1 MRLNALL
8 TGAGYEG
15 PRPEDVEIQ
24 GISYDTR
31 TIKPGELFVALRGY
45 KTDGHR
51 FIEEARAKGAAAI
64 LGEEGEDILLV
75 PDSRKA
81 LAALSA
87 NWFAHPAKGLKLV
100 GVTGTNGKTTV
111 TTLLWH
117 ILSACLNA
125 PVGLMGTIEERIGE
139 ETFPAQRTT
148 PESWETQYWLR
159 RMVDAGCTH
168 AVMEVSS
175 HALCLER
182 VRGVPF
188 AVGAF
193 TNLTQDHLDFHRTM
207 EAYREAKGRL
217 FAQSGRAVLNGDDLA
232 GRWYAER
239 CPCGFSTYCCTGAGD
254 LTAQEVRLFPDHVEF
269 RAVAGE
275 ETVPATLN
283 IPGAFTVSNA
293 LCALS
298 CARELGIPLN
308 KAAAALA
315 GVPGVKGRM
324 EVAPWPGPGTVVL
337 DYAHTPDALENALTA
352 LRAHTPGRLICL
364 FGCGGDRDRGKRPL
378 MGAVAAHRADLCVV
392 TSDNPRTEAS
402 DGIIQDILE
411 GMVHFD
417 TVRLVE
423 PDRPE
428 AIRLALS
435 LLKEGDTLLLAGKGH
450 ETYQEVGLEK
460 RHLDEREVIAKAA
473 KV

>member
-1 MRLNALL
+1 MRLNMLL
-8 TGAGYEG
+8 TGTGFEG

-51 FIEEARAKGAAAI
+51 FMEEARSKGAAAI
-64 LGEEGEDILLV
+64 LGEEGEDILRV

-87 NWFAHPAKGLKLV
+87 NWFAHPAKELKLV

-117 ILSACLNA
+117 ILGACLDT
-125 PVGLMGTIEERIGE
+125 PVGLMGTIEERIGGE
-139 ETFPAQRTT
+139 RFPAQRTT
-148 PESWETQYWLR
+148 PESWETQSWLR

-168 AVMEVSS
+168 GVMEVSS

-182 VRGVPF
+182 VRGLRF
-188 AVGAF
+188 TVGAF

-217 FAQSGRAVLNGDDLA
+217 FAQSDRAVLNGDDSA

-239 CPCGFSTYCCTGAGD
+239 CPCGFSTYSCQGEGD

-269 RAVAGE
+269 RAMAGE
-275 ETVPATLN
+275 EAVPVTLN

-298 CARELGIPLN
+298 CARELGIPLK

-352 LRAHTPGRLICL
+352 LRAHTPGRLVCL

-378 MGAVAAHRADLCVV
+378 MGAVAAHRADVCVV
-392 TSDNPRTEAS
+392 TSDNPRTEAPE
-402 DGIIQDILE
+402 GIIQDILE

-423 PDRPE
+423 PDRIE